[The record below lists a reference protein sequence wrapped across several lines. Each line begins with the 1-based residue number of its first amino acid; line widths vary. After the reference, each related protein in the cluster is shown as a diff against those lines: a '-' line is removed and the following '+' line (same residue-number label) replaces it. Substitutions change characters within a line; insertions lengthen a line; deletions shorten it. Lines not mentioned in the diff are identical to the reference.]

1 MKLSE
6 FFEDSSLATGAFLV
20 TGVKRGETVKG
31 DPFFHMTLIA
41 KGGKEK
47 FPAVCW
53 APLSTLIAPV
63 SGTVMEI
70 EGKISTYQG
79 TEQIVL
85 ISFCQPE
92 KTPAI
97 EDYVSYDAE
106 KAWDTYLEMLNLI
119 KNPTGAFS
127 PPCYGKYFSSIFQR
141 VMDDT
146 VLPLF
151 LSGRGGTKVHHCNAG
166 DLVEHS
172 LSVMKQALHMAQQSE
187 KDTGKPLNLYVL
199 LLAAALHDVGKAYA
213 YDSLTGDILPMEQ
226 LVGHIS
232 FGNALVT
239 KAMQSLS
246 IPMELQMQISHC
258 ILSHHGNKEWGSP
271 VEPKT
276 REAILL
282 HLADMADSRLSQI
295 TEQMKDSPEGQ
306 FLGTNNYGF
315 YSPLALEKSVPHEV
329 AYPKSAKKNQMK

>member
-1 MKLSE
+1 MKPSE
-6 FFEDSSLATGAFLV
+6 FFQKNIAAGDFLV

-31 DPFFHMTLIA
+31 DPYFHMTLIA
-41 KGGKEK
+41 KGGKER

-53 APLSTLIAPV
+53 APLSALIAPV

-70 EGKISTYQG
+70 EGNISTYQG
-79 TEQIVL
+79 VEQITL
-85 ISFCQPE
+85 TSFCPPE

-119 KNPTGAFS
+119 KS
-127 PPCYGKYFSSIFQR
+127 PAGDSSQTHYGKYFASIFES

-151 LSGRGGTKVHHCNAG
+151 LSGRGGMKVHHCNAG

-172 LSVMKQALHMAQQSE
+172 LSVMKQTLHMAQQSE

-213 YDSLTGDILPMEQ
+213 YDPLTGDILPMEQ

-232 FGNALVT
+232 LGNALVT

-246 IPMELQMQISHC
+246 VPMELQMQISHC
-258 ILSHHGNKEWGSP
+258 ILSHHGSKEWGSP

-295 TEQMKDSPEGQ
+295 TEQMKESPEGQ
-306 FLGTNNYGF
+306 FMGTNNYGF
-315 YSPLALEKSVPHEV
+315 YSPMGLEKSVPHEV
-329 AYPKSAKKNQMK
+329 AYPKSVKKNQMK